1 MNNVFVEEVIEEDL
15 SYKLNSF
22 RKSPGEGAP
31 QELYSLP
38 NSWQLKNLTG
48 FLEGLPIWKIPL
60 PRG

>member
-22 RKSPGEGAP
+22 SKSPGEGAP
-31 QELYSLP
+31 QELSSLP